1 MSNKNLIHALFLI
14 LNIFIYV
21 SCLLVWNIP
30 SISLMVKISVSL
42 SNVFFSIFILAILG
56 LKKVRI
62 LVYKLILPMTNLLLL
77 LSVLGLINYL
87 SFQYSFSYDFSP
99 REMNSLTKETKKI
112 VKNIKSDL
120 SLTVFAR
127 KKDAALILPILK
139 LYKDINYKFNIDV
152 INPDLRP
159 DLVAHEQINYPSVVK
174 FKYNDRIEYV
184 HKHTEIDYTNA
195 IIKVIR
201 QENPV
206 VYFSKGKNE
215 IRISENGDTTASHLK
230 EVLISSLNEVKEIN
244 LLTLEE
250 IPNDASVLI
259 FLGPKKE
266 FSHNE
271 LLIVDKYLNRGGK
284 LIVALDPAFQGGSST
299 NLRNFLL
306 EKWGV
311 GISNELVIDIN
322 KFVSGSKG
330 TVPIASSFDAS
341 ILEGFGGTVFFPL
354 VSRVYQGKKTNK
366 NLKFKSLVQTSEF
379 PSSWADKT
387 PGELI
392 ENEIKFHSGEDI
404 PGPIT
409 VVGISTNIGRVKT
422 QVAVFG
428 NATFLQN
435 SYAQMGGNIDL
446 FSRVVG
452 FLTSENLLQSF
463 NLPIHTN
470 KPIVFTSKEKRN
482 HFIWPVLVI
491 PFLLF
496 LLFVYLLRRQRSL

>member
-1 MSNKNLIHALFLI
+1 MSNKDLIHASFLI
-14 LNIFIYV
+14 LNIIIYI
-21 SCLLVWNIP
+21 CCFLIWNIS
-30 SISLMVKISVSL
+30 SISLIVKISVLL
-42 SNVFFSIFILAILG
+42 SNLLFSLFILRIFG
-56 LKKVRI
+56 LAKIRLLI
-62 LVYKLILPMTNLLLL
+62 YKLIIPITNLLLL
-77 LSVLGLINYL
+77 VSILGLINYL

-99 REMNSLTKETKKI
+99 RKMNSLTKETKKI
-112 VKNIKSDL
+112 VENIKSDL

-159 DLVAHEQINYPSVVK
+159 DLVAHEEINYPSVVK

-201 QENPV
+201 QKKPV
-206 VYFSKGKNE
+206 IYFSKGKNE
-215 IRISENGDTTASHLK
+215 IRLSENGDTTASKLK
-230 EVLISSLNEVKEIN
+230 ELLISSLNEVKEIN
-244 LLTLEE
+244 LLTLTEV
-250 IPNDASVLI
+250 PNDASILI
-259 FLGPKKE
+259 LLGPKKE

-271 LLIVDKYLNRGGK
+271 LLVVDKYLKRGGN
-284 LIVALDPAFQGGSST
+284 LIVALDPAFQGGSSS
-299 NLRNFLL
+299 NLRDFLL
-306 EKWGV
+306 DEWGI
-311 GISNELVIDIN
+311 GISNELVIDMN

-330 TVPIASSFDAS
+330 TVPIASSFNGN
-341 ILEGFGGTVFFPL
+341 ILEDFEGTVFFPL
-354 VSRVYQGKKTNK
+354 VSRVYKGKNTEKKLT
-366 NLKFKSLVQTSEF
+366 FKSLVQTSDF
-379 PSSWADKT
+379 PSSWSDKT

-392 ENEIKFHSGEDI
+392 DNEIKFHSGEDI

-409 VVGISTNIGRVKT
+409 VVGIATNHERVKT
-422 QVAVFG
+422 QIAVFG

-435 SYAQMGGNIDL
+435 SYSEMGSNIDL

-470 KPIVFTSKEKRN
+470 KPIIFTNKEKRN

-491 PFLLF
+491 PFILLVF
-496 LLFVYLLRRQRSL
+496 FVYLLRRQRSL

>member
-1 MSNKNLIHALFLI
+1 
-14 LNIFIYV
+14 
-21 SCLLVWNIP
+21 
-30 SISLMVKISVSL
+30 
-42 SNVFFSIFILAILG
+42 
-56 LKKVRI
+56 
-62 LVYKLILPMTNLLLL
+62 MTNLLLL
-77 LSVLGLINYL
+77 LSILGLINYL
-87 SFQYSFSYDFSP
+87 SFQYPFSYDFSP
-99 REMNSLTKETKKI
+99 RGINSLTKETKKI

-120 SLTVFAR
+120 NMTVFSR

-139 LYKDINYKFNIDV
+139 LYKDLNYKINIEV

-174 FKYNDRIEYV
+174 FQYNNRKEYV

-201 QENPV
+201 QKKTV

-215 IRISENGDTTASHLK
+215 IKISEDGDTTASKLK
-230 EVLISSLNEVKEIN
+230 EVLILSLNEVREIN
-244 LLTLEE
+244 LLTIAK

-259 FLGPKKE
+259 LLGPKKE

-271 LLIVDKYLNRGGK
+271 LLVIDKYLKGGGK

-299 NLRNFLL
+299 YLKKFLL

-311 GISNELVIDIN
+311 GISNELVIDMN
-322 KFVSGSKG
+322 KFISGSKG
-330 TVPIASSFDAS
+330 TVPIASSFNGN
-341 ILEGFGGTVFFPL
+341 ILDGFEGTVFFPL
-354 VSRVYQGKKTNK
+354 VSRVYQGKNINK
-366 NLKFKSLVQTSEF
+366 NLKFKPLVQTSDF
-379 PSSWADKT
+379 PSSWSDKT

-392 ENEIKFHSGEDI
+392 DNEIKFNSGEDI

-409 VVGISTNIGRVKT
+409 VVGISTSRGRVKT
-422 QVAVFG
+422 QIAVFG

-435 SYAQMGGNIDL
+435 SYAKMGGNINL

-470 KPIVFTSKEKRN
+470 KPIVFTDQEKRS

-491 PFLLF
+491 PFLLVT
-496 LLFVYLLRRQRSL
+496 LFTYLLRRQRSL